1 VTDERVVRIL
11 VDMASVEK
19 RLLSLT
25 QRSANDLITRCLDNG
40 AAHVH
45 VFSADMY
52 VSRGDRT

>member
-1 VTDERVVRIL
+1 MRIL